1 MECYSCGSSEAARE
15 QLDRSEIDP
24 RLAAAHRGF
33 EVLGEPAVAVK
44 PSKGSLDHPAPRQ
57 DREAGGVIG
66 ALDNLD
72 PPLPVPGQ
80 CHCQLVTGV
89 SAIREDMAQPR
100 KQVADRGQQVRRS
113 IPILSVG
120 GMDLCRHQMSRRVGK
135 DVALAAVDLL
145 AGIIAA
151 RTPALRGLDR
161 LAVDHAS
168 RRTGLASGPFAR
180 LLQQQK
186 IDRFPHPRSL
196 PSVEVALHRRAVWK
210 SCGSRRQGEAVRN
223 R

>member
-1 MECYSCGSSEAARE
+1 MVLDNLWNAISCGSSEAARE

-120 GMDLCRHQMSRRVGK
+120 GMDL
-135 DVALAAVDLL
+135 AAT
-145 AGIIAA
+145 
-151 RTPALRGLDR
+151 RCPAVSVRMWRLRPLIF
-161 LAVDHAS
+161 LPAS
-168 RRTGLASGPFAR
+168 
-180 LLQQQK
+180 
-186 IDRFPHPRSL
+186 
-196 PSVEVALHRRAVWK
+196 
-210 SCGSRRQGEAVRN
+210 
-223 R
+223 